1 MLASARLLRIAIV
14 LAAGALLMAQL
25 VTTALMVGQ
34 AREAQEAAAR
44 ETVERVANGVEA
56 SINRSFVQVDAMLA
70 ALPAVLEP
78 FARGDVLDVPTVNR
92 LLQEM
97 NNQSFTYRDVLLM
110 RNDGTPIAAA
120 MPLSRRRPLP
130 ASLRSDFADV
140 PRRAGTVSFAGPVK
154 NPITGEWSLYFV
166 RSLNIP
172 GLGPVLGVA
181 EVPLPLV
188 QTLLAFGGDR
198 AGLRVTLETTTGKLM
213 ASLPPD
219 EARIGRE
226 LSQNARAWGGV
237 ERGIAVLPSRFDGG
251 DVFVAVRPTLYPA
264 LLVTTTLYVDAA
276 MADWHRDR
284 RRAWLVS
291 GAFAALLIA
300 IATALFIV
308 QRTRE
313 RAENERARARRTLES
328 ALESMSD
335 GFVMF
340 DAQDRLIACNS
351 RYKDF
356 YRVSAPLIIPGAA
369 FEDILRGGAQ
379 LGQYPQ
385 AGPDIEAFVRS
396 AKKFH
401 RGDMAPMER
410 LLPDGRWMM
419 ITERR
424 TPDGGTVGIRTEI
437 TALKSA
443 MVALAAARDTAA
455 AAGTAR
461 MAFLARMSHELRT
474 PLNGILGFAQVLQD
488 DPRLVA
494 DQRDQVRIIHAAG
507 GHLLSLVN
515 SLLDLSK
522 IEAGRMELALRP
534 VRLQHLLEGC
544 VALLSPEVARKTIAL
559 SMDFDAS
566 LPAAVM
572 VDPTRLRQM
581 MLNLLSNAVKFTP
594 VGGAVTLAVRPLPDG
609 EVRLEVRDTG
619 PGIAPGQRR
628 KLFQD
633 FVQLGDP
640 EAEAVEGTGLGLAIT
655 ARLAEMMGGRIGCDG
670 APGGGSVF
678 WIEIPLRHAETPP
691 PAALPL
697 VPRSAVPSMRLLVVD
712 DIAANREVARAL
724 LRADGHIV
732 ETASDA
738 IESIARVA
746 AGGIDAVL
754 MDVQMPEI
762 DGLEATRRIR
772 ALPVPMGQV
781 PILALTASALPEQI
795 EACRDAGMD
804 GHLAKPIERQALAQ
818 ALAGLRIAP
827 AAAAPPR
834 DSAPAGLPL
843 VDGDVIDALRTELGA
858 AVAGDIIG
866 EFWAELD
873 EVRALLDDP
882 ALDAAEAA
890 PQLRQLA
897 HRALGAARN
906 LGAPRLAEKAL
917 ALEVAARDGR
927 PVMGLRA
934 VVVAL
939 ARQTA
944 DVLEA
949 QLNPAL

>member
-1 MLASARLLRIAIV
+1 MLSTPRLLRIAIV

-25 VTTALMVGQ
+25 VATALMVGQ

-44 ETVERVANGVEA
+44 EAVERVANGVEA

-70 ALPAVLEP
+70 SLPSVLEP
-78 FARGDVLDVPTVNR
+78 FGRNGMLDVPTVNL
-92 LLQEM
+92 LLQAM
-97 NNQSFTYRDVLLM
+97 NNQSFTYRDVLLV
-110 RNDGTPIAAA
+110 RPDGTPIAAA

-130 ASLRSDFADV
+130 QALRGDLAEVS
-140 PRRAGTVSFAGPVK
+140 RRPGTVSFAGPLK
-154 NPITGEWSLYFV
+154 NSTTGEWSLYFV
-166 RSLNIP
+166 RSLNVP
-172 GLGPVLGVA
+172 GLGSILGVA

-198 AGLRVTLETTTGKLM
+198 AGMRVTLETTTGKLM

-226 LSQNARAWGGV
+226 LPQDARAWGGA
-237 ERGIAVLPSRFDGG
+237 ERSIAVLPSRFDGR
-251 DVFVAVRPTLYPA
+251 DVFAAVRPTLYPA
-264 LLVTTTLYVDAA
+264 LLVSTTFYVDAA
-276 MADWHRDR
+276 MADWSRDQ

-291 GAFAALLIA
+291 AAFATLLIA
-300 IATALFIV
+300 IATALFII

-313 RAENERARARRTLES
+313 RAEGERARARRTLDN
-328 ALESMSD
+328 ALGSMSD

-356 YRVSAPLIIPGAA
+356 YRVSAPLIVPGAS

-385 AGPDIEAFVRS
+385 AGPDIEAFVRNVR
-396 AKKFH
+396 KFH

-410 LLPDGRWMM
+410 LLPDGRWMLV
-419 ITERR
+419 TERR

-437 TALKSA
+437 TALKAA
-443 MVALAAARDTAA
+443 MAELAAARDAAA
-455 AAGTAR
+455 AAGAAR

-474 PLNGILGFAQVLQD
+474 PLNGILGFAQLLQD
-488 DPRLVA
+488 DPRLAA
-494 DQRDQVRIIHAAG
+494 DQREQLRIINSAG

-534 VRLQHLLEGC
+534 VRLRHLLEGC
-544 VALLSPEVARKTIAL
+544 VALLNPEAARKTIAL
-559 SMDFDAS
+559 RMEFDAS
-566 LPAAVM
+566 LPASVM

-581 MLNLLSNAVKFTP
+581 MLNLMSNAVKFTP

-619 PGIAPGQRR
+619 PGIAPEQRR
-628 KLFQD
+628 NLFQD

-640 EAEAVEGTGLGLAIT
+640 EAVEVEGTGLGLAIT
-655 ARLAEMMGGRIGCDG
+655 ARLADMMGGCIGHDP

-678 WIEIPLRHAETPP
+678 WIEIPLRPAETPP
-691 PAALPL
+691 PAALPAG
-697 VPRSAVPSMRLLVVD
+697 PRPAVASMHLLVVD

-724 LRADGHIV
+724 LRADGHSV

-738 IESIARVA
+738 LQAIERVA
-746 AGGIDAVL
+746 EGGIDAVL
-754 MDVQMPEI
+754 MDVQMPDI

-772 ALPVPMGQV
+772 ALPAPMGQV
-781 PILALTASALPEQI
+781 PVLAVTASALPEQI
-795 EACRDAGMD
+795 EACRAAGMD
-804 GHLAKPIERQALAQ
+804 GHLAKPIERLSLAQ

-827 AAAAPPR
+827 AHAALPAELDPAAPPLLDR
-834 DSAPAGLPL
+834 S
-843 VDGDVIDALRTELGA
+843 VIDALRTELGA
-858 AVAGDIIG
+858 DIAGDIID
-866 EFWAELD
+866 EFRAELD

-882 ALDAAEAA
+882 ALDAADAA
-890 PQLRQLA
+890 PQLRQIA

-906 LGAPRLAEKAL
+906 LGAPRLVDKAH

-927 PVMGLRA
+927 PVVGLRA

-939 ARQTA
+939 ATETA

-949 QLNPAL
+949 QLNPAE